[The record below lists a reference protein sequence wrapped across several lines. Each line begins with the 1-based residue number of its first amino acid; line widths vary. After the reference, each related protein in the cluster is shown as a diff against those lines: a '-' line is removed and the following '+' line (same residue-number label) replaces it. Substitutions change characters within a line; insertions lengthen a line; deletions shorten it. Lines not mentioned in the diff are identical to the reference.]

1 MTGSTLVFDIET
13 VPDVALGRRVHGL
26 GDLADAEVAKAMFTL
41 RRQRSG
47 EEFLPHAFQ
56 RIVAISC
63 LLRSREGLKLWSL
76 GEPASGEAELVE
88 RFFDGI
94 ERYGPVLVSW
104 NGSGFDLPVL
114 HYRALKAGVRAPR
127 YWETGDEDQ
136 SFRYNNYLSRYHWRH
151 IDLMEVLSGFQYR
164 ARASLA
170 DAAALLGLP
179 GKLGFDGSQVWDA
192 WLAGEIVRIRRYCE
206 TDVLNTYLIFLRFEV
221 MRGHIAGER
230 LEEEVARVKTML
242 RAGGEPHHAEFLSA
256 WEAIE
261 REGSRD

>member
-1 MTGSTLVFDIET
+1 MISSTLVFDIET
-13 VPDVALGRRVHGL
+13 VPDVALARRVHGL
-26 GDLADAEVAKAMFTL
+26 GDLPDAEVAKAMFTL
-41 RRQRSG
+41 RRQRTG

-63 LLRSREGLKLWSL
+63 LLRGREGLKLWSL

-164 ARASLA
+164 ARTSLA

-192 WLAGEIVRIRRYCE
+192 WLQGEIVRIRRYCE

-221 MRGHIAGER
+221 MRGHIAREA
-230 LEEEVARVKTML
+230 LVEEVARVKALL

-256 WEAIE
+256 WESIE
-261 REGSRD
+261 AEGSKD